1 MHYLVFLFLSDYCYA
16 HLNIFMKFVQNLQI
30 VLLLL
35 LLLLLLILLFTK
47 QNKKNVSF
55 LNCNSGFF
63 FKEVRIKEKE
73 TEESSMNEL

>member
-1 MHYLVFLFLSDYCYA
+1 
-16 HLNIFMKFVQNLQI
+16 MKFVQNLQI

-35 LLLLLLILLFTK
+35 LLLLLLFTK

-73 TEESSMNEL
+73 TKESSMNELSRLIKKINIPIAV